1 MYSFSNWY
9 ITDIK
14 TLHNYYLLAV
24 IDLIHLTATYST
36 AQFKLDTRV
45 PAHAC
50 VHTFHACESLKSCK
64 ILRVSPL
71 LHADLSCALLQ
82 LNTRGTLDM
91 HHTRK
96 LVTNARLVYPQTHVA
111 HHTKSSTRTH
121 VSLSNTRGTPDMH
134 HSNDLVTS
142 EWFCN
147 DSWHTRMNT
156 STMHTCAQKWS
167 RAFSYINTW
176 KWREWVWRRG
186 RGW

>member
-1 MYSFSNWY
+1 M
-9 ITDIK
+9 
-14 TLHNYYLLAV
+14 
-24 IDLIHLTATYST
+24 
-36 AQFKLDTRV
+36 

-50 VHTFHACESLKSCK
+50 VHTFHACKSLKSCK

-71 LHADLSCALLQ
+71 LHADLSCALLR

-91 HHTRK
+91 HHTCK

-147 DSWHTRMNT
+147 DSWHTRINT

-167 RAFSYINTW
+167 RAFSYINTFENGENEFGDEAEGDNLAFTW
-176 KWREWVWRRG
+176 SHNIGNSLQVTG
-186 RGW
+186 RKL